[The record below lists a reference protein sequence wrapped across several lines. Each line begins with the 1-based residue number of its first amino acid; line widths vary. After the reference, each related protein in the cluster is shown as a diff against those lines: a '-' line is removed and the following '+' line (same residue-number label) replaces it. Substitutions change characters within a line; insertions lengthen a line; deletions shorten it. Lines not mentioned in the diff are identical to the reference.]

1 MPPATKDPAAT
12 SWHFDRRIPLAL
24 ILTIVL
30 QTGAAIW
37 WASSVNSFM
46 DKSREEALA
55 ISSRVKAVEGA
66 NNDVNLKLV
75 RFETLLE
82 GVTERLREQNGLLTE
97 IRDKVGPRENGP

>member
-1 MPPATKDPAAT
+1 MPPAKDPAAT

-30 QTGAAIW
+30 QTSAAIW

-46 DKSREEALA
+46 DDTQKDSAKLSA
-55 ISSRVKAVEGA
+55 RVEAVEGA

-82 GVTERLREQNGLLTE
+82 GVTEKLKEQNGLLTE
-97 IRDKVGPRENGP
+97 IRDRVGPQVGR